1 MRKAAHKPK
10 NAKKI
15 FEVHEQHI
23 YCQYFTFTTRGN
35 KHCAQHEIYLRA
47 MGGRIAVRPE
57 REISHRKG
65 MKSGFVGAL
74 SLSLLPKLVA

>member
-1 MRKAAHKPK
+1 MRS
-10 NAKKI
+10 
-15 FEVHEQHI
+15 E
-23 YCQYFTFTTRGN
+23 N

-47 MGGRIAVRPE
+47 MGGRIAARPE

-74 SLSLLPKLVA
+74 TLVLSPPQIGRVIECAQERVGE